1 MCPMTAK
8 TVARVRPVVVAVG
21 AALSALA
28 VCHKVFL
35 WAFIKYWE
43 WQHDGRRMKFTFWA
57 DERALSLAIP
67 ICGGVFLFTL
77 RYLHRRYRS

>member
-1 MCPMTAK
+1 MICDVSHDREDRST
-8 TVARVRPVVVAVG
+8 VRPVVVAVG

-57 DERALSLAIP
+57 DERALSLALL

-77 RYLHRRYRS
+77 R

>member
-1 MCPMTAK
+1 MTAK

-35 WAFIKYWE
+35 WAFIK
-43 WQHDGRRMKFTFWA
+43 
-57 DERALSLAIP
+57 
-67 ICGGVFLFTL
+67 
-77 RYLHRRYRS
+77 